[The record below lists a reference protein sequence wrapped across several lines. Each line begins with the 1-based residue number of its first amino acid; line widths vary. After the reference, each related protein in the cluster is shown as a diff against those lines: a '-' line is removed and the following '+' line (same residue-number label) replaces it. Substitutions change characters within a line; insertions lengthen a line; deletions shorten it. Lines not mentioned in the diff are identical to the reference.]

1 MAQQNVN
8 VGASGND
15 GTGDDLRTAGN
26 KINNNFSEVYGD
38 ISVLKASVGIGGS
51 GISFDSGGIRFE
63 GATADS
69 NETLLLASDPTADR
83 TILLPDSSGTLATVA
98 RITQIIDS
106 AYVSFI
112 TGTAFDSAS
121 TITLINTNSIDSA
134 AALTLIDS
142 AYIQF
147 RQVTS
152 TFDSNEVTD
161 IVDSNYIKGLA
172 DSSYV
177 KGFIDSNYVNS
188 VVNILDSAAV
198 LSIADSSQLDSS
210 DIIQMIDS
218 SYTQTRVDVV
228 NLRNY
233 TVASAPNT
241 PPHGTLIFCTNGN
254 SGAQCLAVYD
264 SNGDSAAGP
273 GYFRRIALGAE
284 IST

>member
-1 MAQQNVN
+1 MAGLPAAIILYQQQGGKPSV
-8 VGASGND
+8 VTFAW
-15 GTGDDLRTAGN
+15 TAL
-26 KINNNFSEVYGD
+26 Y
-38 ISVLKASVGIGGS
+38 
-51 GISFDSGGIRFE
+51 
-63 GATADS
+63 
-69 NETLLLASDPTADR
+69 
-83 TILLPDSSGTLATVA
+83 IL
-98 RITQIIDS
+98 
-106 AYVSFI
+106 I

-121 TITLINTNSIDSA
+121 TITLIRNNSVDSA
-134 AALTLIDS
+134 HTLLLIDS

-152 TFDSNEVTD
+152 SFDSNEVTD
-161 IVDSNYIKGLA
+161 IVDSNYVKAFA
-172 DSSYV
+172 DSAYV
-177 KGFIDSNYVNS
+177 KGFIDSSHVHS

-198 LSIADSSQLDSS
+198 LSIADSSQLDSA

-218 SYTQTRVDVV
+218 SYTQTRVDTV

-233 TVASAPNT
+233 TVASAPNN

>member
-1 MAQQNVN
+1 MH
-8 VGASGND
+8 
-15 GTGDDLRTAGN
+15 
-26 KINNNFSEVYGD
+26 
-38 ISVLKASVGIGGS
+38 
-51 GISFDSGGIRFE
+51 
-63 GATADS
+63 
-69 NETLLLASDPTADR
+69 
-83 TILLPDSSGTLATVA
+83 
-98 RITQIIDS
+98 
-106 AYVSFI
+106 
-112 TGTAFDSAS
+112 
-121 TITLINTNSIDSA
+121 
-134 AALTLIDS
+134 
-142 AYIQF
+142 
-147 RQVTS
+147 
-152 TFDSNEVTD
+152 
-161 IVDSNYIKGLA
+161 
-172 DSSYV
+172 
-177 KGFIDSNYVNS
+177 S

>member
-1 MAQQNVN
+1 M
-8 VGASGND
+8 
-15 GTGDDLRTAGN
+15 
-26 KINNNFSEVYGD
+26 
-38 ISVLKASVGIGGS
+38 SVLQATAGIGGS
-51 GISFDSGGIRFE
+51 GVSFDSGGLRFE

-69 NETLLLASDPTADR
+69 NETLLIATDPTKDN
-83 TILLPDSSGTLATVA
+83 TLLLPDSSGELATVS
-98 RITQIIDS
+98 RITQIVDS

-121 TITLINTNSIDSA
+121 TITLIRNNSVDSA
-134 AALTLIDS
+134 HTLLLIDS

-152 TFDSNEVTD
+152 SFDSNEVTD
-161 IVDSNYIKGLA
+161 IVDSNYVKAFA
-172 DSSYV
+172 DSAYV
-177 KGFIDSNYVNS
+177 KGFIDSSHVHS

-198 LSIADSSQLDSS
+198 LSIADSSQLDSA

-218 SYTQTRVDVV
+218 SYTQTRVDTV

-233 TVASAPNT
+233 TVASAPNN